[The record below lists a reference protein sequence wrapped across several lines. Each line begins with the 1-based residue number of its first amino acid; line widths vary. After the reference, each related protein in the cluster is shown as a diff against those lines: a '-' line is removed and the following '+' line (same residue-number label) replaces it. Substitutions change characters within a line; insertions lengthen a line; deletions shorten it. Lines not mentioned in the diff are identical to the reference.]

1 MLMKS
6 SIRILALAL
15 CCWTVTQVPT
25 VAHSQ
30 PNPVPPPRVELPGS
44 QMFSLSSSIVGREY
58 SILVQLPGG
67 YGDTTRSFP
76 VVFVLDAQWDFP
88 LVGAIYGSQYY
99 DGFVPALIIVG
110 ITWGGANPNHDS
122 LRAAD
127 LTPTHARQVPQSGNA
142 PQFLSF
148 IKTELIPFIES
159 RFRTAKDDRTLMGSS
174 YGGLF
179 TLYAMFQETGLFRRY
194 VLTSPALGFDN
205 GVLSSYEKSYAEGK
219 SSLPVRLFMAQGAL
233 EREVEQFE
241 RFVEQMK
248 SRSYQG
254 LHLQT
259 RILENIGHS
268 GSKAEGYTRGMQWVF
283 ERPSLSLPPAVLKEY
298 EGVYEIRPG
307 LEARVTV
314 EGARLSVQVPGNPTV
329 LLHTEG
335 NDRFYVKGFFL
346 NAQFRRDAAGKVTS
360 IDVEEYSGS
369 TFLKKIGGGS

>member
-1 MLMKS
+1 M
-6 SIRILALAL
+6 
-15 CCWTVTQVPT
+15 
-25 VAHSQ
+25 
-30 PNPVPPPRVELPGS
+30 ELPGS
-44 QMFSLSSSIVGREY
+44 QHLSISSSIVGREY
-58 SILVQLPGG
+58 SILVQLPRG

-127 LTPTHARQVPQSGNA
+127 LTPTHVQQVPQSGNA

-205 GVLSSYEKSYAEGK
+205 GILSSYEKSYAERK
-219 SSLPVRLFMAQGAL
+219 SSLPVRLFMAQGGL
-233 EREVEQFE
+233 EGGVEPFE

-248 SRSYQG
+248 SRSYEG
-254 LHLQT
+254 FHLQT

-283 ERPSLSLPPAVLKEY
+283 ERPSLSLPPAALKEY

-307 LEARVTV
+307 VEARVTV
-314 EGARLSVQVPGNPTV
+314 EGGRLSVQAPGNPPV
-329 LLHTEG
+329 LVHTEG

-346 NAQFRRDAAGKVTS
+346 NAQFRRDAAGKLTG
-360 IDVEEYSGS
+360 IDVEQYAGS